1 MQEIIEFKNVTKIYK
16 LFKNDKKR
24 FVSLFFKNIKVK
36 EKRAVDNVSF

>member
-24 FVSLFFKNIKVK
+24 FVSLFNDTVK
-36 EKRAVDNVSF
+36 K

>member
-24 FVSLFFKNIKVK
+24 FVSVIFQKY
-36 EKRAVDNVSF
+36 